1 MTNRT
6 RRTKL
11 GEMLLDVDKYILT
24 VVVVGGYIS
33 PEKLGVGLIIAGL
46 LVAIV
51 IAIMAVMIIPKD
63 KEE

>member
-24 VVVVGGYIS
+24 VVVVGGFFASGKLS
-33 PEKLGVGLIIAGL
+33 PILIIAGF
-46 LVAIV
+46 VIAVV
-51 IAIMAVMIIPKD
+51 IAIMAVMIIPTD
-63 KEE
+63 PEV

>member
-1 MTNRT
+1 M
-6 RRTKL
+6 